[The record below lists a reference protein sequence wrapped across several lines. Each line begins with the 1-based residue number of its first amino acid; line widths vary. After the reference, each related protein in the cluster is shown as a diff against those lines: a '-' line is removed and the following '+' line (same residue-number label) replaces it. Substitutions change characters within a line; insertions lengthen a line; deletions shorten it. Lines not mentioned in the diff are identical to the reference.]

1 MELGA
6 NLRRLRKMAGL
17 TQEALAVRLHVTG
30 QAVSHWE
37 IGDTYPEITLLPQLA
52 EVFGVTVD
60 QLLRSELSEAD
71 MAEIQKEEIRIAG
84 EESDVAA
91 ATYLESQL
99 LIYPGNESLLQRLSS
114 LQLWIARRLLAEGNA
129 AEAETYLK
137 KVERSAETLSASEDP
152 HMRKWAE
159 GMLPEIYYR
168 LRERDKLENIM
179 HIAGSSALPSLANCT
194 VGKDTIWV
202 FENAVFNT
210 ILQLDQRLEYLAYRP
225 AKDSGKTWHDPTR
238 KGEPLLYRPLKSE
251 DDWEIGNEERMEIQ
265 AYRAELLEQ
274 CSGGV
279 GFGDYR
285 LRETYALGEMI
296 RLAAKLQNRE
306 RVLQTLELFLKR
318 FGIAELV
325 EWERTR
331 IAATERFRTLT
342 VNLRQRGSEDP
353 EAEAAGKLS
362 PTELK
367 YVTEAV
373 SPLPML
379 RHICLG
385 RIWMRGR
392 PMLPTRWQE
401 LLELLDEPRFDFVR
415 EEPRFMSAAEVIRK
429 LLNEL

>member
-1 MELGA
+1 MHNGSGETA
-6 NLRRLRKMAGL
+6 QSTRRPC
-17 TQEALAVRLHVTG
+17 
-30 QAVSHWE
+30 S
-37 IGDTYPEITLLPQLA
+37 ISP
-52 EVFGVTVD
+52 
-60 QLLRSELSEAD
+60 
-71 MAEIQKEEIRIAG
+71 
-84 EESDVAA
+84 
-91 ATYLESQL
+91 
-99 LIYPGNESLLQRLSS
+99 
-114 LQLWIARRLLAEGNA
+114 
-129 AEAETYLK
+129 
-137 KVERSAETLSASEDP
+137 
-152 HMRKWAE
+152 
-159 GMLPEIYYR
+159 
-168 LRERDKLENIM
+168 
-179 HIAGSSALPSLANCT
+179 
-194 VGKDTIWV
+194 
-202 FENAVFNT
+202 
-210 ILQLDQRLEYLAYRP
+210 
-225 AKDSGKTWHDPTR
+225 
-238 KGEPLLYRPLKSE
+238 EPLHNL
-251 DDWEIGNEERMEIQ
+251 I
-265 AYRAELLEQ
+265 
-274 CSGGV
+274 
-279 GFGDYR
+279 GDYR

-306 RVLQTLELFLKR
+306 RVLQTLELLLKR

-429 LLNEL
+429 LMNEL